1 MLFIS
6 CISKDSKLNYIKLD
20 SPVIE
25 NTVSPS
31 MSLTQKDI
39 TDHNQ
44 ICPCLG
50 VLTNK
55 SFFCE
60 STLTYSLTYDAEDLR
75 KTVEN
80 REGVFKKIS

>member
-20 SPVIE
+20 SPLIE

-31 MSLTQKDI
+31 MSVTQKDI

-50 VLTNK
+50 VQGRVYGCLQTNH
-55 SFFCE
+55 S
-60 STLTYSLTYDAEDLR
+60 SL
-75 KTVEN
+75 N
-80 REGVFKKIS
+80 PP